1 MTSSQL
7 IIRTIARILC
17 FFINTFA
24 VYLLLQ
30 GHNNPGGGFI
40 AGLVSSIS
48 IVLLY
53 MSLGLAEVKRVI
65 RFDPVFV
72 AVMGLILAYGTA
84 IAPTLLDFDF
94 LKHSF
99 AHWHLPLLG
108 DVHVGT
114 PMIFDFGVYL
124 AVVGVTC
131 KIILT
136 FAYLVYEK
144 KEFFLEETLVYSSKT
159 DEPASSDSFEKE
171 AP

>member
-7 IIRTIARILC
+7 ILRTIARILC

-24 VYLLLQ
+24 LYLLLQ
-30 GHNNPGGGFI
+30 GHNDPGGGFI

-53 MSLGLAEVKRVI
+53 ISLGLSEVKRVI

-84 IAPTLLDFDF
+84 IAPTLVNSPF

-99 AHWHLPLLG
+99 VHGHLPLIG
-108 DVHVGT
+108 EIHIGT
-114 PMIFDFGVYL
+114 PFIFDLGVYL

-136 FAYLVYEK
+136 LAYLVYEK
-144 KEFFLEETLVYSSKT
+144 KEFFLEETLMYSSQA
-159 DEPASSDSFEKE
+159 DEPATDKE
-171 AP
+171 DK